1 MRILLEKE
9 ERSRLF
15 NFLLEKYNVNNLKEL
30 AVKINKPYKTVNH
43 WRYDYK
49 KYIPNYLLEGFTEK
63 VEILDKKPDNWGQMK
78 GGKTMSEKKI
88 AYLEK
93 LWKDSQYI
101 EVRKRLGMN
110 SIKNLNKNQKELIK
124 RSNQTKL
131 KKRERKSNYLEEFHH
146 SFFNN
151 EKVLLNNESVKYS
164 KYDGIKNIKLPQEM
178 SVDLAEEIGIH
189 LGDGCL
195 SFNKKYFSVKTN
207 KKERDYMLNFIFP
220 LYKRLYNLDLKL
232 MELESVV
239 GFEIYSQA
247 FFDFKNKVLKIP
259 YGNKV
264 EKIYV
269 PEEIL
274 QTKNKEIYRA
284 FIRGLFDTD
293 GCAGVSRTKK
303 DYPFLTFTIKSEKLI
318 REVGEMLNKLGFIP
332 YVGKWMITLNG
343 NLMVAKWLKE
353 ISSNNPKNLAK
364 LQQAC
369 SVVDSTR
376 PCGGLNLGSTP
387 STPISI

>member
-1 MRILLEKE
+1 MRVLLSKE
-9 ERSRLF
+9 DRKSLF
-15 NFLLEKYNVNNLKEL
+15 NFLKEKYNVSDLIHL
-30 AVKINKPYKTVNH
+30 AEKIKIPYKTVNH
-43 WRYDYK
+43 WHYDYK
-49 KYIPNYLLEGFTEK
+49 KYIPDYLLEGFREK
-63 VEILDKKPDNWGQMK
+63 LHVLDKQPDNWGRIK
-78 GGKTMSEKKI
+78 GGKVISDKKI
-88 AYLEK
+88 NHLKK
-93 LWKDSQYI
+93 LWNDPKYYEI
-101 EVRKRLGMN
+101 RKKLGIN
-110 SIKNLNKNQKELIK
+110 AIKNLNQKELIEK
-124 RSNQTKL
+124 SNQTKL
-131 KKRERKSNYLEEFHH
+131 RKREEKSKILDESYK
-146 SFFNN
+146 SFFTN
-151 EKVLLNNESVKYS
+151 ENIILDNKIITYGKKDHL
-164 KYDGIKNIKLPQEM
+164 KNIKFPQEM
-178 SVDLAEEIGIH
+178 TIELAEEIGIH

-195 SFNKKYFSVKTN
+195 SFNRKYFSVKTN
-207 KKERDYMLNFIFP
+207 KKERDYMLDFIFP
-220 LYKRLYNLDLKL
+220 LYKKLYNLDLKL

-239 GFEIYSQA
+239 GFEVYSQA

-264 EKIYV
+264 EKIFV

-274 QTKNKEIYRA
+274 KTKNKEIYRA

-318 REVGEMLNKLGFIP
+318 REVGDMLNKLGFMP
-332 YVGKWMITLNG
+332 YVGRWMITLNG
-343 NLMVAKWLKE
+343 YLMVKKWLKE

-387 STPISI
+387 STPMPL